1 MNDLQAV
8 ITVDGN
14 FDKKGAGMRRLRCL
28 SELTLAFL
36 GPLSLNTCIPCSAT
50 QGLPILATQGNWP
63 WYISKGWVRVGNACI
78 TETRV
83 IIS

>member
-1 MNDLQAV
+1 MNNLQVV
-8 ITVDGN
+8 IIPDTN
-14 FDKKGAGMRRLRCL
+14 FDQKGGRRRLRCL

-63 WYISKGWVRVGNACI
+63 WYISKGWVRVGIACI
-78 TETRV
+78 TETWV